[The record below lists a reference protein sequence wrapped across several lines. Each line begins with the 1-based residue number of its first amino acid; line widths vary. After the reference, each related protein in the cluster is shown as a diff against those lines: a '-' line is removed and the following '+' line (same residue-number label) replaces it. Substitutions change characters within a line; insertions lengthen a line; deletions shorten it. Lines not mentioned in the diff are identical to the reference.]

1 MSRIWCD
8 SAEREVQAAHAAL
21 ATAPKIEIAPRI
33 FFSDLRS
40 ARKIPEIEWT
50 AWVYGY
56 KFVDEDGLHVGQNA
70 IDARNFLRSIRD
82 CRGIDKLIT
91 LAAGTLHDALAFSPN
106 EVSGKKLTEFQ
117 KVMGRVF
124 TTVPITEDA
133 IKTMRH
139 ELEKLGFELFPQLR
153 GHF

>member
-50 AWVYGY
+50 AWLYGY

-70 IDARNFLRSIRD
+70 IETRNFLRSLRD
-82 CRGIDKLIT
+82 TKGIDKMIT
-91 LAAGTLHDALAFSPN
+91 LAAGTLHDALAFSPDKVADEN
-106 EVSGKKLTEFQ
+106 FKEFQ

-124 TTVPITEDA
+124 TSVPITEDVIRA
-133 IKTMRH
+133 MCQK
-139 ELEKLGFELFPQLR
+139 LEQLRFELFPQSR
-153 GHF
+153 GSF

>member
-8 SAEREVQAAHAAL
+8 SAEREVNAAHAAL

-40 ARKIPEIEWT
+40 TKKIPEIEWT
-50 AWVYGY
+50 AWLYGY

-70 IDARNFLRSIRD
+70 IETRNFLRSLRD
-82 CRGIDKLIT
+82 TKGIDRLIT
-91 LAAGTLHDALAFSPN
+91 LAAGTLHDALAFSPHEIAGEN
-106 EVSGKKLTEFQ
+106 FKEFQ

-124 TTVPITEDA
+124 TTVPITEDVIRA
-133 IKTMRH
+133 MCQK
-139 ELEKLGFELFPQLR
+139 LEQLGFELFPQSR
-153 GHF
+153 GSF